1 MARFRPWVG
10 EKDMYPVQAF
20 GWEGALQHLHH
31 VMLDNTYVR
40 QSEFFDLLEQAAY
53 PRGMNFDGEIIILGM
68 RLGDG
73 RGRFAHAKTYFQESG
88 RASAED
94 MIKIK
99 QVFRRRSGKWNAV
112 FRHEHFMGA
121 ALSI

>member
-1 MARFRPWVG
+1 MH
-10 EKDMYPVQAF
+10 PVQAF
-20 GWEGALQHLHH
+20 GWQRVLQHLHY
-31 VMLDNTYVR
+31 VMLDNAYIR

-53 PRGMNFDGEIIILGM
+53 SRGMNFNGEIIILGM
-68 RLGDG
+68 RLCDG
-73 RGRFAHAKTYFQESG
+73 RGRFANAKTYFQKSW
-88 RASAED
+88 RTSAKD

-99 QVFRRRSGKWNAV
+99 QVFRRCSGKWNAV